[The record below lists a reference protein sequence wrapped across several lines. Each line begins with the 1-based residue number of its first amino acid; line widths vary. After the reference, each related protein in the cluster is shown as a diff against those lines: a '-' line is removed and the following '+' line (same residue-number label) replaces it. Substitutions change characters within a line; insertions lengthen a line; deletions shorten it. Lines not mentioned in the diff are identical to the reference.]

1 MASLKKEKQ
10 ETAVESTSTI
20 FKEESYGGGEEE
32 DGEDSPVFKQAAEA
46 DDNGDDSDDAME
58 EEELSSKGDVPEG
71 DGGRGGGGGVSDR
84 YYNYASQDYSQSETE
99 SNLNDGVRGEEEE
112 EDGMDVSLEDDRLA
126 RGPFDEEDMDQGDD
140 GKMSMSQEEEDG
152 DMDKDSQEGE
162 EIYKTRRTRSA
173 SVDERDGTGS
183 GVANSTLSGSGIVN
197 TNTSGAIAGK
207 LGLKESQLMP
217 REQPKEQDNLMDN
230 KSSRSA
236 AAAERELLGFREP
249 TSATVPTTSFLDSLS
264 EEQRRV
270 RTRHLPD
277 VAGFRRLHKS
287 EIKRDLALAKKMLK
301 AASKN
306 GKKSASLDEEGTKD
320 AEGDKMDVEGT
331 GASEDESQS
340 DVDSQNVVPK
350 SLPGKGHM
358 SDADLANIFEN
369 PHLSSIFSL
378 PYNESPYI
386 CTDVEGK
393 VGSANLPSL
402 FSSPQVVESITAF
415 NPPRPPESVGPK
427 KMHRLNRWERNPQ
440 DVEVDLSNYRKT
452 VDRTRQEL
460 HKAEDERE
468 RIEVVG
474 QHLRAHFFTQL
485 QCMSHEMNLLNDKYE
500 EAQTQCIKAAD
511 LLTSKTRSRGTARGS
526 NVMKD
531 VLSVLKSRGE
541 GASLD
546 IPRGQS
552 SALKSVC
559 SLGVGGVG
567 DDATSGL
574 ASGWLIP
581 GDRVSTAYGEGTVAH
596 AFGPTPLDTTQPP
609 YSLTEATT
617 EKDIA
622 AKAHDS
628 DPKKEN
634 PNVSVILPPRICVK
648 LPFGMGYFSPKN
660 VKTLD
665 NPSCFSDDQL
675 AKRWLAMVEC
685 SKGTG
690 TCVDF
695 AGVDN
700 VDNGRTGIV
709 SPSSSVGNRD
719 HEDEIM
725 GSGEMLTNVTFNGDG
740 PVDNDKLLP
749 YGSSLLPSSTNRGAG
764 LEGMSIEQLEKNVSD
779 MLEKSSGVLGA
790 RDHPSVPATY
800 KQWEWDREELRTLQG
815 EAQQLKNAVYRQR
828 RIRLLNEHSAKSS
841 QNRRDRFEFLLREM
855 KSDLDM
861 LKDRLK
867 EELNELGIDE
877 SKARQMLS
885 DYYLPDSEDIVES
898 YGEKRKADDDD
909 YEKSSRLKS
918 DMEEGTSIAH

>member
-1 MASLKKEKQ
+1 MDDNNDPTNRQPLKLKFSLSSIMASIKKEN
-10 ETAVESTSTI
+10 AESTSTH
-20 FKEESYGGGEEE
+20 FKEEPYGGGGEEE
-32 DGEDSPVFKQAAEA
+32 EEEEDSPAFKQEA
-46 DDNGDDSDDAME
+46 DVDDNGDDSDDAME

-71 DGGRGGGGGVSDR
+71 DGGRGGGSGGGISDR
-84 YYNYASQDYSQSETE
+84 YESNYASQDFSQSESE
-99 SNLNDGVRGEEEE
+99 SNLNDGVRGEEEDEE
-112 EDGMDVSLEDDRLA
+112 EDGMDVSLEEDDGLVH
-126 RGPFDEEDMDQGDD
+126 GPFDEEDMEQGDD
-140 GKMSMSQEEEDG
+140 GKMSQEEEDG

-162 EIYKTRRTRSA
+162 ELYTRRTRSA

-183 GVANSTLSGSGIVN
+183 GNVNSTGSGSGIVN
-197 TNTSGAIAGK
+197 SNISGATAGK

-217 REQPKEQDNLMDN
+217 REMPKEQDNLLDN

-249 TSATVPTTSFLDSLS
+249 ASAMAPTTSFLDSLS

-287 EIKRDLALAKKMLK
+287 EIKRDLAMAKKMLK

-306 GKKSASLDEEGTKD
+306 GKKSSSLDEEGAKD
-320 AEGDKMDVEGT
+320 AEGEKMDVEGT
-331 GASEDESQS
+331 VASDDESQS
-340 DVDSQNVVPK
+340 DVDSQMVVPK

-358 SDADLANIFEN
+358 SDADLANIIEN
-369 PHLSSIFSL
+369 PYLASIFSL

-393 VGSANLPSL
+393 MGSANLPLL

-500 EAQTQCIKAAD
+500 ESQTLCIKAAD
-511 LLTSKTRSRGTARGS
+511 LLTSKTRSRGVARGS

-559 SLGVGGVG
+559 SVGVGGVS

-574 ASGWLIP
+574 ASGWLVP
-581 GDRVSTAYGEGTVAH
+581 GDQVSTAYGEGTVSH
-596 AFGPTPLDTTQPP
+596 AFGPTPLDATQPP
-609 YSLTEATT
+609 YSLTETRNG
-617 EKDIA
+617 KDLA
-622 AKAHDS
+622 AKGQDS
-628 DPKKEN
+628 DQKLEN
-634 PNVSVILPPRICVK
+634 PKVSVILPPRICVK
-648 LPFGMGYFSPKN
+648 LPFGIGYFCPKN

-675 AKRWLAMVEC
+675 AKRWLAMVDS

-700 VDNGRTGIV
+700 VDNDRTGIV
-709 SPSSSVGNRD
+709 SPSSSVGNREQ
-719 HEDEIM
+719 EDEIM
-725 GSGEMLTNVTFNGDG
+725 GSSEMLTNVRSNEDG
-740 PVDNDKLLP
+740 SVYNDKLLP
-749 YGSSLLPSSTNRGAG
+749 YGSSLLPSFANRGAG
-764 LEGMSIEQLEKNVSD
+764 LEGMPIEQLEKNVSD

-790 RDHPSVPATY
+790 VSFLD
-800 KQWEWDREELRTLQG
+800 
-815 EAQQLKNAVYRQR
+815 
-828 RIRLLNEHSAKSS
+828 LLFSNESSS
-841 QNRRDRFEFLLREM
+841 QPKRAKKSNTQRFHNTIARPPKRTRYVQAMGMGPRRAQDF
-855 KSDLDM
+855 
-861 LKDRLK
+861 
-867 EELNELGIDE
+867 
-877 SKARQMLS
+877 ARQSTAAAECCLQAKKN
-885 DYYLPDSEDIVES
+885 PPV
-898 YGEKRKADDDD
+898 K
-909 YEKSSRLKS
+909 
-918 DMEEGTSIAH
+918 